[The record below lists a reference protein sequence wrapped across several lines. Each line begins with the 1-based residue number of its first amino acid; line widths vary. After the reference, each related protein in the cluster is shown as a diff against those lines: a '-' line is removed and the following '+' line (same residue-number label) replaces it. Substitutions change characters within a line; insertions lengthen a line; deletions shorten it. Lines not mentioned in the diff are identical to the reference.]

1 MSLPLRFPS
10 PRCLLLLP
18 LLLLAA
24 CAAPPR
30 APETPP
36 VLVKAPPPPPPEDP
50 LGVPT
55 HRFEFD
61 PAVTDVLGVLQ
72 STVVGKDDALPDIA
86 RRFNLGYEE
95 IVRANPGVDPWLP
108 GEGRRVLLPTRF
120 VLPDAPR
127 EGLVVNLAAM
137 RLFWFPK
144 REPGKLQVVY
154 TYPIGIGRVGWV
166 TPEGTTRVITRV
178 KDPAWR
184 PPLSVR
190 KEHAENGEKLPA
202 LVPPGPDN
210 PLGAHMFRL
219 GWPSYLIHGTNKPY
233 GVGMRSSHG
242 CLRLYPEDIAK
253 LYEQLPIGTK
263 VTVVNQPF
271 VLGWEDGRL
280 HAQGYEVLEDDKRD
294 WRHAPRALRKRA
306 NANSPLW
313 KRIRVRD
320 AEVDWE
326 GAHQVALKPLGIP
339 VAVMKAPTLASMAA
353 PPPVPVAPP
362 PPPSSAAV
370 PAPKVAPA
378 AAVAPAAEMVAVPP
392 ATPPVAPPVYPLKG
406 VSPALASR
414 VMPLFAAARAVR
426 NAVPPGGNWSGRM
439 ELRVDEAQFRQMQAE
454 IEAPASPALVPAAKP
469 PVAPAAKPPVV
480 PAAKPP
486 VARAVKPPVV
496 PAAKPR

>member
-1 MSLPLRFPS
+1 MVGVPLTPFSGHNRLMSLPTAVASPLR
-10 PRCLLLLP
+10 LLVLP
-18 LLLLAA
+18 VLLLAA
-24 CAAPPR
+24 CAAPQR
-30 APETPP
+30 APEPPP
-36 VLVKAPPPPPPEDP
+36 VVVQLPPPPPPEDP

-61 PAVTDVLGVLQ
+61 PAVTDVVGTLQ
-72 STVVGKDDALPDIA
+72 STVVGKEDALPDIA

-120 VLPDAPR
+120 VLPDAAR

-166 TPEGTTRVITRV
+166 TPEGSTRVLTRV

-190 KEHAENGEKLPA
+190 KEHAENGEILPA
-202 LVPPGPDN
+202 LVPAGPDN

-219 GWPSYLIHGTNKPY
+219 GWPGYLIHGTNKPY

-263 VTVVNQPF
+263 VTVVNQPL
-271 VLGWEDGRL
+271 VLGWDGGHL
-280 HAQGYEVLEDDKRD
+280 HAQAYEVLEDDKRD
-294 WRHAPRALRKRA
+294 WRHAPKALRKRA
-306 NANSPLW
+306 NAASSLW
-313 KRIRVRD
+313 KRIRARD
-320 AEVDWE
+320 AELDWE
-326 GAHQVALKPLGIP
+326 AAHQVSLKPLGVP
-339 VAVMKAPTLASMAA
+339 VSVMKQ
-353 PPPVPVAPP
+353 PVT
-362 PPPSSAAV
+362 
-370 PAPKVAPA
+370 APA
-378 AAVAPAAEMVAVPP
+378 SVASSPVVEAAASAPAVGVG
-392 ATPPVAPPVYPLKG
+392 YPLKG
-406 VSPALASR
+406 VPPVLVARIA
-414 VMPLFAAARAVR
+414 PLLRAAPPVR
-426 NAVPPGGNWSGRM
+426 NAVPPGGNWSGRL

-454 IEAPASPALVPAAKP
+454 IQAPATP
-469 PVAPAAKPPVV
+469 APAPVS
-480 PAAKPP
+480 
-486 VARAVKPPVV
+486 VAR
-496 PAAKPR
+496 PR

>member
-1 MSLPLRFPS
+1 MKLPRVISPLR
-10 PRCLLLLP
+10 LLVLP
-18 LLLLAA
+18 VVLLAA
-24 CAAPPR
+24 CAAPHR
-30 APETPP
+30 APVPPP
-36 VLVKAPPPPPPEDP
+36 VVVEVPPPPPPEDP

-61 PAVTDVLGVLQ
+61 PAVTDVVGVLQ

-166 TPEGTTRVITRV
+166 TPEGSTRVLTRV

-190 KEHAENGEKLPA
+190 KEHAENGEILPA
-202 LVPPGPDN
+202 LVPAGPDN

-219 GWPSYLIHGTNKPY
+219 GWPGYLIHGTNKPY

-263 VTVVNQPF
+263 VTVVNQPL
-271 VLGWEDGRL
+271 VLGWEAGRL
-280 HAQGYEVLEDDKRD
+280 QAQAYEVLEDDKRD
-294 WRHAPRALRKRA
+294 WRHAPKALRKRA
-306 NANSPLW
+306 AAGSALW
-313 KRIRVRD
+313 KRIRARD

-326 GAHQVALKPLGIP
+326 AAHQVSLKPLGIP
-339 VAVMKAPTLASMAA
+339 VAVMKLP
-353 PPPVPVAPP
+353 PVAPAALSAQTAP
-362 PPPSSAAV
+362 VAAV
-370 PAPKVAPA
+370 PASPPPAAPA
-378 AAVAPAAEMVAVPP
+378 SVAA
-392 ATPPVAPPVYPLKG
+392 PVYPLKG
-406 VSPALASR
+406 VPPALAAR
-414 VMPLFAAARAVR
+414 VVPLLSAAAAVR
-426 NAVPPGGNWSGRM
+426 NAVPPGANWSGRM

-454 IEAPASPALVPAAKP
+454 IEAPA
-469 PVAPAAKPPVV
+469 APAAAAS
-480 PAAKPP
+480 PAA
-486 VARAVKPPVV
+486 AT
-496 PAAKPR
+496 PR

>member
-1 MSLPLRFPS
+1 MSPPRLVSVPLR
-10 PRCLLLLP
+10 LLVLP
-18 LLLLAA
+18 VLLLAA
-24 CAAPPR
+24 CAAPQR
-30 APETPP
+30 APEPPP
-36 VLVKAPPPPPPEDP
+36 VVVQLPPPPPPEDP

-61 PAVTDVLGVLQ
+61 PAVTDVVGTLQ
-72 STVVGKDDALPDIA
+72 STVVGKEDALPDIA

-108 GEGRRVLLPTRF
+108 GAGRRVLLPTRF

-166 TPEGTTRVITRV
+166 TPEGSTRVLTRV

-190 KEHAENGEKLPA
+190 KEHAENGEILPA
-202 LVPPGPDN
+202 LVPAGPDN

-219 GWPSYLIHGTNKPY
+219 GWPGYLIHGTNKPY

-263 VTVVNQPF
+263 VTVVNQPL
-271 VLGWEDGRL
+271 VLGWDGGHL
-280 HAQGYEVLEDDKRD
+280 HAQAYEVLEDDKRD
-294 WRHAPRALRKRA
+294 WRHAPKALRKRA
-306 NANSPLW
+306 NAASPLW
-313 KRIRVRD
+313 KRIRARD
-320 AEVDWE
+320 AELDWE
-326 GAHQVALKPLGIP
+326 AAHQVSLKPLGVP
-339 VAVMKAPTLASMAA
+339 VSVMKQPVTAAASGVPSPVVGPAA
-353 PPPVPVAPP
+353 
-362 PPPSSAAV
+362 S
-370 PAPKVAPA
+370 APA
-378 AAVAPAAEMVAVPP
+378 VGLG
-392 ATPPVAPPVYPLKG
+392 YPLKG
-406 VSPALASR
+406 VPPVLVARIAPLLLAA
-414 VMPLFAAARAVR
+414 PPVR
-426 NAVPPGGNWSGRM
+426 NAVPPGGNWSGRL

-454 IEAPASPALVPAAKP
+454 IEAPATSAAVPVPIPVPALPPPAA
-469 PVAPAAKPPVV
+469 AT
-480 PAAKPP
+480 
-486 VARAVKPPVV
+486 
-496 PAAKPR
+496 PR

>member
-1 MSLPLRFPS
+1 
-10 PRCLLLLP
+10 
-18 LLLLAA
+18 
-24 CAAPPR
+24 
-30 APETPP
+30 
-36 VLVKAPPPPPPEDP
+36 
-50 LGVPT
+50 VPT

-61 PAVTDVLGVLQ
+61 PAMTDVVGTLQ
-72 STVVGKDDALPDIA
+72 STVVGKEDALPDIA

-166 TPEGTTRVITRV
+166 TPEGSTRVLTRV

-190 KEHAENGEKLPA
+190 KEHAENGEILPA
-202 LVPPGPDN
+202 LVPAGPDN

-219 GWPSYLIHGTNKPY
+219 GWPGYLIHGTNKPY

-263 VTVVNQPF
+263 VTVVNQPL
-271 VLGWEDGRL
+271 VLGWEGGHL
-280 HAQGYEVLEDDKRD
+280 HAQAYEVLEDDKRD
-294 WRHAPRALRKRA
+294 WRHAPKALRKRA
-306 NANSPLW
+306 NAASPLW
-313 KRIRVRD
+313 KRIRAHD
-320 AEVDWE
+320 AELDWE
-326 GAHQVALKPLGIP
+326 ATHQVSLKPLGVP
-339 VAVMKAPTLASMAA
+339 VSVMKQPVSVPASGAA
-353 PPPVPVAPP
+353 PL
-362 PPPSSAAV
+362 
-370 PAPKVAPA
+370 
-378 AAVAPAAEMVAVPP
+378 AESTADGPNLGLG
-392 ATPPVAPPVYPLKG
+392 YPLKG
-406 VSPALASR
+406 VPPVLVARIA
-414 VMPLFAAARAVR
+414 PLFRSAQPVR
-426 NAVPPGGNWSGRM
+426 NAVPPGANWSGRL

-454 IEAPASPALVPAAKP
+454 IEAPVTSVAVSAVPPPASTTPRRGAA
-469 PVAPAAKPPVV
+469 VHNS
-480 PAAKPP
+480 
-486 VARAVKPPVV
+486 
-496 PAAKPR
+496 PRCGLGRGSRLQVLPCLSPNLSLSPLPRPLWRKASQYSR

>member
-1 MSLPLRFPS
+1 MSPPQLVSAPLR
-10 PRCLLLLP
+10 LLVLP
-18 LLLLAA
+18 VLLLAA
-24 CAAPPR
+24 CAAPQR
-30 APETPP
+30 APEPP
-36 VLVKAPPPPPPEDP
+36 PAVVQLPPPPPPEDP

-61 PAVTDVLGVLQ
+61 PAVTDVVGTLQ
-72 STVVGKDDALPDIA
+72 STVVGKEDALPDIA

-108 GEGRRVLLPTRF
+108 GAGRRVLLPTRF

-166 TPEGTTRVITRV
+166 TPEGSTRVLTRV

-190 KEHAENGEKLPA
+190 KEHAENGEILPA
-202 LVPPGPDN
+202 LVPAGPDN

-219 GWPSYLIHGTNKPY
+219 GWPGYLIHGTNKPY

-263 VTVVNQPF
+263 VTVVNQPL
-271 VLGWEDGRL
+271 VLGWEGGNL
-280 HAQGYEVLEDDKRD
+280 HAQAYEVLEDDKRD
-294 WRHAPRALRKRA
+294 WRHAPKALRKRA
-306 NANSPLW
+306 NAASPLW
-313 KRIRVRD
+313 KRIRAHD
-320 AEVDWE
+320 AELDWE
-326 GAHQVALKPLGIP
+326 ATHQVSLKPLGVP
-339 VAVMKAPTLASMAA
+339 VSVMKQPGAA
-353 PPPVPVAPP
+353 PA
-362 PPPSSAAV
+362 S
-370 PAPKVAPA
+370 A
-378 AAVAPAAEMVAVPP
+378 AAVAPIAQLLQAAQP
-392 ATPPVAPPVYPLKG
+392 
-406 VSPALASR
+406 
-414 VMPLFAAARAVR
+414 VR
-426 NAVPPGGNWSGRM
+426 NAVPPGANWSGRL

-454 IEAPASPALVPAAKP
+454 IEAPATSAAVPVPVPIPVPALPPPAA
-469 PVAPAAKPPVV
+469 AT
-480 PAAKPP
+480 
-486 VARAVKPPVV
+486 
-496 PAAKPR
+496 PR

>member
-1 MSLPLRFPS
+1 MVGVPLTPFSGHNRLMSLPTAVASPLR
-10 PRCLLLLP
+10 LLVLP
-18 LLLLAA
+18 VLLLAA
-24 CAAPPR
+24 CAAPQR
-30 APETPP
+30 APEPPP
-36 VLVKAPPPPPPEDP
+36 VVVQLPPPPPPEDP

-61 PAVTDVLGVLQ
+61 PAVTDVVGTLQ
-72 STVVGKDDALPDIA
+72 STLVGKEDALPDIA

-120 VLPDAPR
+120 VLPDAAR

-166 TPEGTTRVITRV
+166 TPEGSTRVLTRV

-190 KEHAENGEKLPA
+190 KEHAENGEILPA
-202 LVPPGPDN
+202 LVPAGPDN

-219 GWPSYLIHGTNKPY
+219 GWPGYLIHGTNKPY

-263 VTVVNQPF
+263 VTVVNQPL
-271 VLGWEDGRL
+271 VLGWDGGHL
-280 HAQGYEVLEDDKRD
+280 HAQAYEVLEDDKRD
-294 WRHAPRALRKRA
+294 WRHAPKALRKRA
-306 NANSPLW
+306 NAASSLW
-313 KRIRVRD
+313 KRIRARD
-320 AEVDWE
+320 AELDWE
-326 GAHQVALKPLGIP
+326 AAHQVSLKPLGVP
-339 VAVMKAPTLASMAA
+339 VSVMKQPVTAPGSVASSPVVEAA
-353 PPPVPVAPP
+353 A
-362 PPPSSAAV
+362 S
-370 PAPKVAPA
+370 APA
-378 AAVAPAAEMVAVPP
+378 VGVG
-392 ATPPVAPPVYPLKG
+392 YPLKG
-406 VSPALASR
+406 VPPVLVARIAPLLLAA
-414 VMPLFAAARAVR
+414 PPVR
-426 NAVPPGGNWSGRM
+426 NAVPPGGNWSGRL

-454 IEAPASPALVPAAKP
+454 IQAPATPVPVPVPAP
-469 PVAPAAKPPVV
+469 
-480 PAAKPP
+480 
-486 VARAVKPPVV
+486 V